1 MADATDRSGDP
12 PASDAGKGDPA
23 PPIATRIM
31 FAPVR
36 IAEKRIAPR
45 LARRLF
51 ARIWSV
57 IDSEEPPPRPEERQ
71 ESVGKLALALAL
83 EGACAAIVGG
93 LIDQAVR
100 RRFARVTGRWP
111 GRKGR
116 S

>member
-1 MADATDRSGDP
+1 VADATDLGGEP
-12 PASDAGKGDPA
+12 PAASAGKADQA

-57 IDSEEPPPRPEERQ
+57 IDSDEPPPRPEERQ

-93 LIDQAVR
+93 LLDQAAR
-100 RRFARVTGRWP
+100 RRFARLTGRWP
-111 GRKGR
+111 SRKGK